1 MLSVMFDVFL
11 KPKAQ
16 KQFDALPA
24 KDQEKVLNALK
35 GLREDPFAGKKLQGE
50 LYGLYSL
57 RVWPYRIIYTI
68 EKRIITVTV
77 VAIGQRKDVYKLR

>member
-1 MLSVMFDVFL
+1 MLRVMFDVFL

-16 KQFDALPA
+16 KQFDALPVR
-24 KDQEKVLNALK
+24 DREKVFNALE

-68 EKRIITVTV
+68 EKRMIIVTV

>member
-1 MLSVMFDVFL
+1 MLNVMFNVFL

-16 KQFDALPA
+16 KQFDALSV
-24 KDQEKVLNALK
+24 KDRGRVFNASE
-35 GLREDPFAGKKLQGE
+35 GLRDDPFAGKKLQGE
-50 LYGLYSL
+50 LYGFYSL

-77 VAIGQRKDVYKLR
+77 VAIGQRKEIYRLR